1 MILYKE
7 RDYSKSVQTWIEV
20 VCKYILDVFPHLST
34 TMLALLVEVRSSY
47 SLSYIVTYIIEVYK
61 SVEIPIQFR

>member
-7 RDYSKSVQTWIEV
+7 KDYSKSVLTWIEV

-34 TMLALLVEVRSSY
+34 TMLALLVEVNFSCFH
-47 SLSYIVTYIIEVYK
+47 VTSNLYIISLYSK
-61 SVEIPIQFR
+61 ISKRW

>member
-7 RDYSKSVQTWIEV
+7 KDYSKSVQTWIEV

-34 TMLALLVEVRSSY
+34 TMLALLVEVGYLCSF
-47 SLSYIVTYIIEVYK
+47 IVTSLEGEGYV
-61 SVEIPIQFR
+61 